1 MLNKLT
7 AEASWLRPSTA
18 RRERL
23 STRAAIL
30 LASLATLFLWL
41 GLAEALIQGMQ

>member
-1 MLNKLT
+1 VLNKLT
-7 AEASWLRPSTA
+7 AEAAWLRPSTT

-30 LASLATLFLWL
+30 LVSLATLFLWL
-41 GLAEALIQGMQ
+41 GLAEALVQWM